1 MLEYILS
8 LFNEIINYQEFSTYL
23 INNFSVT
30 STDLITLCYFIFLTF
45 ILLLLL
51 IITLLLIYF
60 IKHTRNVWFG
70 RRRYR

>member
-30 STDLITLCYFIFLTF
+30 SADFITLCYFIFIIF
-45 ILLLLL
+45 ILLVLL
-51 IITLLLIYF
+51 IVTLGLTYF
-60 IKHTRNVWFG
+60 IKHTRNTWYG
-70 RRRYR
+70 RRRY